1 MLSSGVPPWSA
12 DSTRSLSRPPIL
24 RITARWP
31 LARRH
36 KLLLTLHLVE
46 LNSAPITKMRLL
58 TIVLL
63 VSKKTALRWL
73 IHLGGPGL
81 ILLGLADN
89 SLIPLP
95 GSSDIVT
102 ILLAAHHRN
111 LWVYYA
117 LMATAGAIIGGYL
130 TYRMARKGG
139 KETLEKRFS
148 KKKTDKVY
156 AVFSRWGFAAVAIPA
171 LLPPPFPIV
180 PMLLAAGAMQYSTRK
195 FLTALAVG
203 RGLRFTILAYLGF
216 HYGRHIVS
224 FFARYYWDVLFVLIA
239 FSVLGGLF
247 GLFEYKR
254 RQKANSPES
263 PHPGLQPRRRGA

>member
-1 MLSSGVPPWSA
+1 MHW
-12 DSTRSLSRPPIL
+12 
-24 RITARWP
+24 
-31 LARRH
+31 
-36 KLLLTLHLVE
+36 
-46 LNSAPITKMRLL
+46 L

-63 VSKKTALRWL
+63 VSKKSALRWL
-73 IHLGGPGL
+73 IRLGGPGL

-95 GSSDIVT
+95 GSTDVAT

-117 LMATAGAIIGGYL
+117 IMATAGAILGGYL

-148 KKKTDKVY
+148 KKKTDKIY
-156 AVFSRWGFAAVAIPA
+156 ALFSRWGFAAVAIPA

-203 RGLRFTILAYLGF
+203 RGLRYTILAFLGVR
-216 HYGRHIVS
+216 YGRHIVK
-224 FFARYYWDVLFVLIA
+224 FFALYYWDVLFILIA

-254 RQKANSPES
+254 SRQANRPETPRPRS
-263 PHPGLQPRRRGA
+263 QPRRRRA